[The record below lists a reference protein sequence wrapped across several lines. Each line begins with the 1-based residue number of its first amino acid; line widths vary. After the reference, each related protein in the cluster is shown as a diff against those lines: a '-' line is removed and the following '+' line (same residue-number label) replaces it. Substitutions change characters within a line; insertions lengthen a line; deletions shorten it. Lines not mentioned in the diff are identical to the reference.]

1 MLLTE
6 NNYGSKTWELL
17 VDFQP
22 FNRLFNE
29 VTCAC
34 DQGLGLYI
42 FFTSSKIDLTHNRRV
57 LMIENTCK

>member
-17 VDFQP
+17 VDFQL

-42 FFTSSKIDLTHNRRV
+42 FFTSSKIDLTHNRQV

>member
-17 VDFQP
+17 VDFQ
-22 FNRLFNE
+22 LFNE

-34 DQGLGLYI
+34 DQGLGLLYF
-42 FFTSSKIDLTHNRRV
+42 FFTSSKIDLTHNRQV
-57 LMIENTCK
+57 LMIEYTCK